1 MKISTSRYSPKEI
14 VDNNIR
20 FRIPLYQR
28 PYTWGEK
35 QVKQLMDDL
44 FDSFD
49 KSKDNPQPY
58 FIGIMNVSQTDYD
71 DSTFDLI
78 DGQQRLTTLSVIA
91 LVMKYYENLDD
102 EIKSQWSDFCGRI
115 DFYGRVED
123 KAFLSDGTEQE
134 NLNSKLIEARDV
146 IKTFCKKKKEE
157 KITSG
162 DKTISDFS
170 KYVFEHTSFFL
181 SEIPK
186 DYTIIEKNKQFIR
199 MNNRGK
205 QLELTDVLK
214 VKLVNVLEE
223 DNANDQ
229 INDFLDEWNKISQ
242 MHCGENINDEKKEE
256 RTINEILNAN
266 LDEKIKEPS
275 PNDIYYESI
284 LSFDEF
290 LLIALERSGYNVS
303 YDKSKILSS
312 FGFEDNNICMWNSE
326 KVLSFRKK
334 LSIQYDLLVEYF
346 IRKDKTDN
354 FKWQFEEQE
363 NNSNK
368 ESRETTQ
375 WKNLKQFQ
383 SYLYVSREPHEWM
396 KEAFD
401 WLENAE
407 KVTAESFLQELKK
420 NDNNKGMALLL
431 CSNYQS
437 IKEFIPAYFNT
448 TYYPHINRYWFW
460 RLDYYLWENR
470 STHFKDINQR
480 KVADNYVFSSNRSVE
495 HVAPQTPKHNKSDEI
510 EWKGTEE
517 DKHLRDCFGNLCMIS
532 GSQNSSLS
540 NEAYGVKRE
549 IVKSFVDGNKNGTIE
564 SLKLLKIFAEYNQWK
579 KTSIPEHGNAMLE
592 ILKESFNEKPS
603 EKEE

>member
-14 VDNNIR
+14 VGNNIR

-58 FIGIMNVSQTDYD
+58 FIGIMNMSQTDYN

-78 DGQQRLTTLSVIA
+78 DGQQRLTTLSVMA
-91 LVMKYYENLDD
+91 LVMKDLV
-102 EIKSQWSDFCGRI
+102 IKDKDYDRGWKKFCGRI
-115 DFYGRVED
+115 DFYGREED
-123 KAFLSDGTEQE
+123 KVFLE
-134 NLNSKLIEARDV
+134 NGSIKDNTNKNLIIARNV
-146 IKTFCKKKKEE
+146 IDSFLKDKDKELFALH
-157 KITSG
+157 IY
-162 DKTISDFS
+162 
-170 KYVFEHTSFFL
+170 KYASFFL

-223 DNANDQ
+223 DNAKDHQ

-242 MHCGENINDEKKEE
+242 MHCSENINDENEE
-256 RTINEILNAN
+256 RTINNILIDLN
-266 LDEKIKEPS
+266 EKIKEPS
-275 PNDIYYESI
+275 PNNIYYESI

-290 LLIALERSGYNVS
+290 LLIALDRFLVDAVS

-312 FGFEDNNICMWNSE
+312 FGFEDNNTCTWNSE
-326 KVLSFRKK
+326 QVLKFIDK
-334 LSIQYDLLVEYF
+334 LSKQYDLLVKCF

-368 ESRETTQ
+368 ERHENQ
-375 WKNLKQFQ
+375 RKNLKQFQ

-401 WLENAE
+401 WLEVPKE
-407 KVTAESFLQELKK
+407 EITVDSFLQELKRI
-420 NDNNKGMALLL
+420 DNKKGLSLLPDVK
-431 CSNYQS
+431 SQS
-437 IKEFIPAYFNT
+437 INESVQSYFNDA
-448 TYYPHINRYWFW
+448 YYPNINRYWFW

-470 STHFKDINQR
+470 STHFKDTNQR
-480 KVADNYVFSSNRSVE
+480 KVADNYVFKSNRSVE

-517 DKHLRDCFGNLCMIS
+517 DEHLRDCFGNLCMIS

>member
-14 VDNNIR
+14 VGNNIR

-44 FDSFD
+44 FDSFER
-49 KSKDNPQPY
+49 SKDNPQSY
-58 FIGIMNVSQTDYD
+58 YIGIMNVSQTDYD

-91 LVMKYYENLDD
+91 LVMKYYENQDVK
-102 EIKSQWSDFCGRI
+102 IKSNWSDFCGRI

-134 NLNSKLIEARDV
+134 KLNSKLVEARNV
-146 IKTFCKKKKEE
+146 IKKFCEE
-157 KITSG
+157 KKMPD
-162 DKTISDFS
+162 DKTVSDFS
-170 KYVFEHTSFFL
+170 LYIYEYTSFFL

-223 DNANDQ
+223 DNAKDQ

-242 MHCGENINDEKKEE
+242 MHCSENINDENEE
-256 RTINEILNAN
+256 RTINNILIDLN
-266 LDEKIKEPS
+266 EKIKEPS
-275 PNDIYYESI
+275 PNNIYYESI

-290 LLIALERSGYNVS
+290 LLIALDRFLVDAVS

-334 LSIQYDLLVEYF
+334 LSTQYNLLVEYF

-407 KVTAESFLQELKK
+407 KVTAESFLKELKK
-420 NDNNKGMALLL
+420 NDNNKGIALLL
-431 CSNYQS
+431 CSNSQS

-480 KVADNYVFSSNRSVE
+480 KVADNYVFKSNRSVE

-517 DKHLRDCFGNLCMIS
+517 DEHLRDCFGNLCMIS

-564 SLKLLKIFAEYNQWK
+564 SLKLLKIFAEYDQWK
-579 KTSIPEHGNAMLE
+579 KTSIPEHGEAMLE
-592 ILKESFNEKPS
+592 ILENSFKTSS